1 MSSRIG
7 LHGSWVKWMGV
18 VLQYLVLSGLALL
31 YIAPIVLMVVG
42 SLKPDDRVLVEAGSW
57 RALIPSRASFDNYAD
72 VLRRVSFGRY
82 LWNSLII
89 NGAIMLGGLVVNSQA
104 GYALARL
111 RWPGRRIALAIVIG
125 LLIIPFEAIAVPL
138 FYQTTV
144 FFTAAT
150 GFSWRDT
157 YLVQI
162 LPFVANAFSIYLF
175 YSYFL
180 DLPKELE
187 EAARVDGAGA
197 WRTYFQI
204 VVPNARPVFAS
215 VVIITFLM
223 YWGVFLWPLMVTSGE
238 AVRPLPLGIAA
249 FRTLPP
255 LQWGD
260 IMAFAV
266 MMAGPVL
273 LLFVIFQRW
282 FVEGIASSGLKG

>member
-162 LPFVANAFSIYLF
+162 LPFVANAFS
-175 YSYFL
+175 
-180 DLPKELE
+180 K
-187 EAARVDGAGA
+187 
-197 WRTYFQI
+197 
-204 VVPNARPVFAS
+204 
-215 VVIITFLM
+215 
-223 YWGVFLWPLMVTSGE
+223 
-238 AVRPLPLGIAA
+238 VRSACA
-249 FRTLPP
+249 
-255 LQWGD
+255 
-260 IMAFAV
+260 
-266 MMAGPVL
+266 
-273 LLFVIFQRW
+273 
-282 FVEGIASSGLKG
+282 